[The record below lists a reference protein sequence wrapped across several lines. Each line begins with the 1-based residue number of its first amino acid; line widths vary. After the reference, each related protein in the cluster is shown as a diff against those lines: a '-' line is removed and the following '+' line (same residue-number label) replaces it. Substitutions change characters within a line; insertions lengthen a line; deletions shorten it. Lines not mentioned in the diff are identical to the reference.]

1 MKLLDIESTTWCFD
15 KHVLWKDFFM
25 ELINVFASCIYI
37 FNVYFYLLV
46 FVFFSEMYSIYSI
59 ILVVGARLP
68 GIGPRAWGAWY
79 RAQTPLALGINSE
92 IIIVLQLVGHLLG
105 ILDLD

>member
-1 MKLLDIESTTWCFD
+1 
-15 KHVLWKDFFM
+15 M

-68 GIGPRAWGAWY
+68 GIGPRAWGA
-79 RAQTPLALGINSE
+79 
-92 IIIVLQLVGHLLG
+92 
-105 ILDLD
+105 